1 LTALED
7 STAPNQARAKPRGG
21 RIRRHWPFLLFFAAL
36 VAYCAYLQLEFRGA
50 LGQLFFV
57 RIFFQIALA
66 ALVIAILKNVVGVKT
81 LGMFA
86 PVIIA
91 LALLFSGVVLGLSIL
106 GAVLGVVV
114 LTRAAMVRERVQEAH
129 RVAILVT
136 MTGVTIT
143 SLAIVGLELGQ
154 HELFFGILLPV
165 LISSWMAERYVEQV
179 RRVGWEAPSAALGWT
194 LAGVIISFLVITQDP
209 LVDFV
214 LTNPLT
220 WSVLVALHWFLG
232 TRIRF
237 RLGDRFRFSGIRRYN
252 LGDGPT
258 AGDFGDDVLTMPVRN
273 REFVER
279 YNAPEL
285 MALLSKD
292 RAKALLVPQG
302 IPMARTFLTLHL
314 REDLGRFRT
323 WLDGQQ
329 QFVIK
334 PAGAHGGEGII
345 LVWGRDGDVYETN
358 EGRRD
363 PAALEAHARAILD
376 GEYRGGTRDAVVVEE
391 LLHPDGE
398 LKDLAAQG
406 LPDLRIICFRGYPV
420 MAMARIPTRAS
431 GGKANLHLGA
441 IAAGVRLST
450 GRIVHAVWRGF
461 PYPVN
466 PDTGARLVGRQVP
479 RWREILEIAAEAQSL
494 SGLGFAGVDIAID
507 AQRGVVVMEVNR
519 RPGLEIQNANAAG
532 LLRRLRMVES
542 LGADGRSTEERI
554 AAIVQ
559 LDAANWG
566 VPSSGPGAAVPA
578 AGGPSPEG

>member
-1 LTALED
+1 MAA
-7 STAPNQARAKPRGG
+7 SPNPSATKARAKPPRG
-21 RIRRHWPFLLFFAAL
+21 RLRRHWPFLLFFAAL
-36 VAYCAYLQLEFRGA
+36 VGYCAYLQLEFRDA
-50 LGQLFFV
+50 LLQLFFV

-66 ALVIAILKNVVGVKT
+66 ALVIAFLKNVVGVKT
-81 LGMFA
+81 MGMFA

-91 LALLFSGVVLGLSIL
+91 LSLTFSGVVLGFSIL

-114 LTRAAMVRERVQEAH
+114 LTRAALVRERVQEAH

-143 SLAIVGLELGQ
+143 SLAILGLEIGQ

-165 LISSWMAERYVEQV
+165 LISAWMAERYVEQV
-179 RRVGWEAPSAALGWT
+179 RRVGWETPSAALGWT
-194 LAGVIISFLVITQDP
+194 LGAIIISFLVITQDP

-220 WSVLVALHWFLG
+220 WAVLVALHWLLG

-237 RLGDRFRFSGIRRYN
+237 RLGERFRFSGIRRYN
-252 LGDGPT
+252 LGDSPT

-279 YNAPEL
+279 YNAPGL

-302 IPMARTFLTLHL
+302 IPMARTFLTLHS
-314 REDLGRFRT
+314 REDLRRFRA
-323 WLDGQQ
+323 WLDGQER
-329 QFVIK
+329 FVIK
-334 PAGAHGGEGII
+334 PAGAHGGEGIL
-345 LVWGRDGDVYETN
+345 LVRGREGDAYQTN
-358 EGRRD
+358 EGLRD
-363 PAALEAHARAILD
+363 GAALEAHVRSILD
-376 GEYRGGTRDAVVVEE
+376 GEYRGGTHDEVVVEE
-391 LLHPDGE
+391 LLDSGGE
-398 LKDLAAQG
+398 LKDLAPDG
-406 LPDLRIICFRGYPV
+406 LPDLRIICLRGYPV
-420 MAMARIPTRAS
+420 MAMARLPTRAS

-466 PDTGARLVGRQVP
+466 PDTGASLVGRQIP
-479 RWREILEIAAEAQSL
+479 RWREILEIATEAQRL
-494 SGLGFAGVDIAID
+494 SGLGFAGVDVAID
-507 AQRGVVVMEVNR
+507 AHRGPIVMEVNR

-542 LGADGRSTEERI
+542 LGTDGRSTEERI
-554 AAIVQ
+554 AAIIQ

-566 VPSSGPGAAVPA
+566 LPSTGPRGAVPTS
-578 AGGPSPEG
+578 GGPSPEA